1 MTSQIVWFKV
11 KTTTKFGKVYRAF
24 AVRQAGDGPQRAWIF
39 SLPGSS
45 DVISEDATPLE
56 LGLTPESIL
65 EARPAP
71 AEPAAAEPAAAPAA
85 EPVAAA

>member
-1 MTSQIVWFKV
+1 MAEGERFRREVV
-11 KTTTKFGKVYRAF
+11 LGLHGALRLP
-24 AVRQAGDGPQRAWIF
+24 QAGDGPQRAWIF
-39 SLPGSS
+39 SVPGSS

-71 AEPAAAEPAAAPAA
+71 AAEPAAAPATAPAA